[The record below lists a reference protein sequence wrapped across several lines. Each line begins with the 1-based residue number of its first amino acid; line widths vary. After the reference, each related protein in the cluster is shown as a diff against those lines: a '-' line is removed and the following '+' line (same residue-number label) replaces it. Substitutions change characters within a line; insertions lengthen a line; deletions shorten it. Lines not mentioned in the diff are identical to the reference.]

1 MGFGSYTDDDFNPP
15 LSHAQ
20 QSHSDDGDLFSTAL
34 SFLKDRRANRNDD
47 DDDDDID
54 DDDMIRSHKS
64 LYGGGGGDS
73 SEHDSGSVGKGAAIE
88 ALKMFTSGGGS
99 SSGSGSSEG
108 GMDKNA
114 LIGMAMA
121 QAGKL
126 WEEKQSSGSGNVVCS
141 FISYIPR
148 LGNEFVAN
156 ENRVV
161 ISNRLST
168 RRLRWLSRCT

>member
-1 MGFGSYTDDDFNPP
+1 MGFGSYTDDDFNPA

-20 QSHSDDGDLFSTAL
+20 SNQSSSDDGDLFSTAL
-34 SFLKDRRANRNDD
+34 SFLKDRRSNRNDD
-47 DDDDDID
+47 DDDDLD

-64 LYGGGGGDS
+64 LYGGGDS

-99 SSGSGSSEG
+99 SSGSSEGGG

-126 WEEKQSSGSGNVVCS
+126 WEEKQSSGSGDVVCL
-141 FISYIPR
+141 F
-148 LGNEFVAN
+148 
-156 ENRVV
+156 
-161 ISNRLST
+161 LSQV
-168 RRLRWLSRCT
+168 RQRGWC